1 MHTEVGRGLALAA
14 LLTANSEQCVV
25 PAVRRLQLFFE
36 CLLQDFDAKHR
47 IGIHLL
53 AFTVF
58 LFKRLEPLG
67 VRHVHHSILFVPKV
81 QGRYGYLL
89 FLTEAL
95 LA

>member
-1 MHTEVGRGLALAA
+1 MR
-14 LLTANSEQCVV
+14 NSGGA
-25 PAVRRLQLFFE
+25 PRLQLFFE

-53 AFTVF
+53 EFTVF

-67 VRHVHHSILFVPKV
+67 VRHVHHSILLAPTV
-81 QGRYGYLL
+81 QGSHGYLL
-89 FLTEAL
+89 LLTEAL